1 MAEVKLDKNQDGYKD
16 PTAFQ
21 AIKRVVKEEETEEK
35 QLATL
40 VFILKYI
47 INMTGFELL
56 NRIELKS
63 KKSGRV
69 YR

>member
-21 AIKRVVKEEETEEK
+21 AIKQVIKEEETEEK

-40 VFILKYI
+40 VFVLKYI
-47 INMTGFELL
+47 ISMTGFELIG
-56 NRIELKS
+56 RIELKN

>member
-21 AIKRVVKEEETEEK
+21 AIKQVIKEEETEEK

-40 VFILKYI
+40 VFVLKYI
-47 INMTGFELL
+47 INMTGFELIG
-56 NRIELKS
+56 RIELKN

-69 YR
+69 YK

>member
-21 AIKRVVKEEETEEK
+21 AIKQVIKEEETEEK

-47 INMTGFELL
+47 INLAGFEPIS
-56 NRIELKS
+56 RIELRS

-69 YR
+69 YK

>member
-1 MAEVKLDKNQDGYKD
+1 MGEVKLGKNQDGYKD

-21 AIKRVVKEEETEEK
+21 AIKQVIKEEETEEK

-47 INMTGFELL
+47 INMAGFEPIS
-56 NRIELKS
+56 RIELRS

>member
-21 AIKRVVKEEETEEK
+21 AIKQVIKEEETEEK

-40 VFILKYI
+40 VFVLKYI
-47 INMTGFELL
+47 INMTGFELIG
-56 NRIELKS
+56 RMELKS

-69 YR
+69 YK

>member
-21 AIKRVVKEEETEEK
+21 AIKQVIKEEETEEK

-40 VFILKYI
+40 IFVLKYI
-47 INMTGFELL
+47 INMAGFEL
-56 NRIELKS
+56 NGRIELKN

-69 YR
+69 YK